1 MMVVSNC
8 CYLWSDHHRMRTVPT
23 HGRLLLNSAPL
34 RSSSFRRLS
43 AHVPQA
49 DVALSLLTVA
59 ETFTFAASLFYHTS
73 ASAASTAVKALLG
86 DLRLAHAAH
95 TRV

>member
-1 MMVVSNC
+1 
-8 CYLWSDHHRMRTVPT
+8 MRTVPT